1 MIEMPKRSV
10 TRFFI
15 PLVDI
20 MMLLFSMFLLLPMLE
35 GSRQGQDGNGKS
47 AAELEEDNR
56 TLADRADML
65 KHQVDELAAEVA
77 LLRKYADPQ
86 ISLEQLKK
94 EIEELR
100 KTKIDVLQKRLFL
113 QVVAFDPNRNE
124 LVYFE
129 KGPDAKSRV
138 IANAK
143 DVGQLVHQHEKQA
156 EQNGLELFYV
166 LLLPA
171 FPHGPGPGRLQEY
184 KKWFGDVPYQIIV
197 TPP

>member
-20 MMLLFSMFLLLPMLE
+20 MMLLFSMFLLLPIIESSGQGTE
-35 GSRQGQDGNGKS
+35 GKP
-47 AAELEEDNR
+47 
-56 TLADRADML
+56 ADDVKKENQSL
-65 KHQVDELAAEVA
+65 KETVA
-77 LLRKYADPQ
+77 LLQKQVRGLADEVTLLRKFADPQ

-94 EIEELR
+94 EIENLR

-113 QVVAFDPNRNE
+113 QVVAFDPNRDD

-129 KGPDAKSRV
+129 RSPEPKTKVLAGPKE
-138 IANAK
+138 INK
-143 DVGQLVHQHEKQA
+143 LVEQHEKQA
-156 EQNGLELFYV
+156 QENGLDLFYV
-166 LLLPA
+166 LLLPPA
-171 FPHGPGPGRLQEY
+171 PRGPTEAQLRQWE
-184 KKWFGDVPYQIIV
+184 KWFGDVPHQVLV